1 MTCLTSPFRRDERGP
16 VEDWEVQYRTNR
28 KPISPNDVFGLLFR
42 LCSLVMLVAGS
53 CGPSSALAQSSH
65 LDAATIQYQDLSDSE
80 LGRAQ
85 WKRTRARI
93 GVSFSVLALP
103 MSAGLLAAGV
113 IFAFSDRDAEDDV
126 SNIGDPRK
134 AKIFLTT
141 GSVVLA
147 GGLAGLGVSAHG
159 LRSAKRELRQLEGP
173 PPTTTLR
180 FGPTGVTLR
189 HRF

>member
-1 MTCLTSPFRRDERGP
+1 MSCGKR
-16 VEDWEVQYRTNR
+16 EVALKSAPKAIAFAN
-28 KPISPNDVFGLLFR
+28 GLIDSVGMFR
-42 LCSLVMLVAGS
+42 LLLRLFFFAVVLAYIWDT
-53 CGPSSALAQSSH
+53 SSALAQSTN
-65 LDAATIQYQDLSDSE
+65 LDTGSIQYGSRADSQ

-113 IFAFSDRDAEDDV
+113 IFGVSDRNSADDV
-126 SNIGDPRK
+126 SDIGDPRK
-134 AKIFLTT
+134 AKIFLST
-141 GSVVLA
+141 GSIVLA

-159 LRSAKRELRQLEGP
+159 LRVAKRELREIERRP
-173 PPTTTLR
+173 PVITVR
-180 FGPTGVTLR
+180 FGPTGVTLQ